1 MTTLNTA
8 RSFHQSRTVGLLG
21 AFLAVA
27 LLAAGCSS
35 PSAEETKAASAAPTA
50 TATPTPSA
58 VSGEVEA
65 PQSEAE
71 AVEAAT
77 AAVQSYLD
85 IRATIEIEHPA
96 DSSLIDTIAIGDAA
110 ANVRRIAGEIAEEGS
125 VYSGTYAFGVT
136 SAYAN
141 DLTLDGTVYPFGN
154 AQLEG
159 CFSSEGISV
168 TNADGTPA
176 EMISNRRGVVQASV
190 FYVAA
195 ESKWFLT
202 ALGIAGTENVPC

>member
-8 RSFHQSRTVGLLG
+8 RSFRQSRTVGLLG
-21 AFLAVA
+21 ASLAVA

-35 PSAEETKAASAAPTA
+35 PSPEETKAASAAPA
-50 TATPTPSA
+50 APATPTPTA

-65 PQSEAE
+65 PQSEEE
-71 AVEAAT
+71 AIAAAT

-85 IRATIEIEHPA
+85 IRATIEVDHPA
-96 DSSLIDTIAIGDAA
+96 DSSAIDTVAIGGAA
-110 ANVRRIAGEIAEEGS
+110 ANVHRIAGEIAEEGL
-125 VYSGTYAFGVT
+125 VYSGTYAFDGT

-141 DLTLDGTVYPFGN
+141 DLTLDGTVYRFGN
-154 AQLEG
+154 ALLEG
-159 CFSSEGISV
+159 CFSSEGISA

-176 EMISNRRGVVQASV
+176 DMVSNRRGVVQASV

-195 ESKWFLT
+195 ESKWVLT
-202 ALGIAGTENVPC
+202 ELGIAGTENLPC